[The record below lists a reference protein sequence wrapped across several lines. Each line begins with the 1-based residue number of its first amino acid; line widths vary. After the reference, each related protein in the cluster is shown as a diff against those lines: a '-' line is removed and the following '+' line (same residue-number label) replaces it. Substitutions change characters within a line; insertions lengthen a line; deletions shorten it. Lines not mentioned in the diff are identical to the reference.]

1 MIPYDRH
8 AEVVLGAFLQNFR
21 FEGMNGK
28 AGGRKG
34 SKVEVDDALHG
45 GRDRYARLWS
55 PAAAVLGGSPPLG
68 YTHPRGRLVRRPVRP
83 RIVHTE
89 EPP

>member
-8 AEVVLGAFLQNFR
+8 AEVVLGAFLQNSR
-21 FEGMNGK
+21 FEGMNRK

-34 SKVEVDDALHG
+34 SKGEVDDALHG

-55 PAAAVLGGSPPLG
+55 PAAAVPGGSRLG
-68 YTHPRGRLVRRPVRP
+68 YTRPRGRLVRRPVRR